1 MILLSST
8 ANTVLIDAILTS
20 RKYADISTL
29 ITLLLGLQEINK
41 NLLEVEGSIEV
52 SAAEEW
58 VSTYIQSYFSHIK
71 LIICHNTHRQNFA
84 FRLVEQFSRR
94 TWRPWSK
101 TSNGRISSP
110 HDDVRPTKKWSQL
123 VSKTTEGRGLSDLF
137 TKFYLLERTLRQRC
151 RRN

>member
-8 ANTVLIDAILTS
+8 ANTVLIDANLTS

-58 VSTYIQSYFSHIK
+58 VSTY
-71 LIICHNTHRQNFA
+71 N
-84 FRLVEQFSRR
+84 
-94 TWRPWSK
+94 P
-101 TSNGRISSP
+101 
-110 HDDVRPTKKWSQL
+110 
-123 VSKTTEGRGLSDLF
+123 
-137 TKFYLLERTLRQRC
+137 
-151 RRN
+151 

>member
-58 VSTYIQSYFSHIK
+58 VSTY
-71 LIICHNTHRQNFA
+71 N
-84 FRLVEQFSRR
+84 
-94 TWRPWSK
+94 P
-101 TSNGRISSP
+101 
-110 HDDVRPTKKWSQL
+110 
-123 VSKTTEGRGLSDLF
+123 
-137 TKFYLLERTLRQRC
+137 
-151 RRN
+151 